1 MKIIK
6 RNGTEVPY
14 DCEKIRA
21 AISAA
26 NNEVDNK
33 ISDTVIGFLVGK
45 VEQRCEALARPVHV
59 EEIQDMVIDELN
71 HAEAYKLARHYS
83 EYRQLH
89 NQGGD

>member
-6 RNGTEVPY
+6 RNGAEVPY

-26 NNEVDNK
+26 NAEADDK
-33 ISDTVIGFLVGK
+33 ISKTVIGFLVGR

-83 EYRQLH
+83 EVI
-89 NQGGD
+89 GCK